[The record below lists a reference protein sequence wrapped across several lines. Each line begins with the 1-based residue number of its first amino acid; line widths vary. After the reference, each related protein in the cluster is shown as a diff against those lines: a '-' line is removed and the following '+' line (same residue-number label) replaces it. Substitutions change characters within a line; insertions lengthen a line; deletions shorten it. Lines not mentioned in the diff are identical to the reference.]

1 MCGLCCL
8 CSFAVGLW
16 LFVVVC
22 GRLRLLSVLVTMNMS
37 IILKK
42 NILEL
47 QPNSIEQL
55 KLNSTEDYSLESV
68 SVQEHLCQNSGQKAT
83 QALDKILTTN
93 QKIPVHVIK
102 NISHDLVQA
111 IL

>member
-1 MCGLCCL
+1 MF
-8 CSFAVGLW
+8 S
-16 LFVVVC
+16 
-22 GRLRLLSVLVTMNMS
+22 LLSVLVTMNMS